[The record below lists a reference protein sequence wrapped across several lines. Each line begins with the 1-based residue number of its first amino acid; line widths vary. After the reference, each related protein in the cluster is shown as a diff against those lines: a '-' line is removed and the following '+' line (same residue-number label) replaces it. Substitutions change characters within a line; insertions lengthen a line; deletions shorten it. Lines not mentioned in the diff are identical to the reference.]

1 MKNRKIVVLLLTFSM
16 MFSIIGCGSKTKDEN
31 VEATENIEKEVMNT
45 ESIDSTEEAKVV
57 VPTST
62 YEGLTFIEPASFAE
76 YSFDVSK
83 FDEDIDVSFVTPKDL
98 SLYSSDG
105 IKVAEVKK
113 GVTLHAIASSSKYVW
128 VALEN
133 PVENTPYDKLYLLVD
148 DDVDVAMT
156 SNETS
161 EKEETK
167 VAETNSNTTS
177 KETTKKDTSTKKDTT
192 STKNESANT
201 NNNTSNNNTSNTA
214 KGEQPTNSEP
224 KVEETQPQEQPTS
237 SNKYTPEEAIAY
249 YRSQVEAQGMQWDP
263 SIKEFASW
271 GTGWIPLSKDELNA
285 SYVANDMASYN
296 MGSGDGIPFRTYYIE
311 VTGSDENYVYVT
323 EWDCE

>member
-16 MFSIIGCGSKTKDEN
+16 MFSIIGCGSKTEDEN

-62 YEGLTFIEPASFAE
+62 YDGLTFIEPASFPE

-113 GVTLHAIASSSKYVW
+113 GVTLHAIASSSKYAW

-161 EKEETK
+161 EKEETE
-167 VAETNSNTTS
+167 VAETNSNTTT
-177 KETTKKDTSTKKDTT
+177 KDTTKKDTSTKKET
-192 STKNESANT
+192 SSSKNESANT

-214 KGEQPTNSEP
+214 KEEQPANSEP
-224 KVEETQPQEQPTS
+224 KVEETQPQEQPTT

-249 YRSQVEAQGMQWDP
+249 YRSQIEAQGMKWDP
-263 SIKEFASW
+263 SIKEGASW
-271 GTGWIPLSKDELNA
+271 GTGWIPLSKDELN
-285 SYVANDMASYN
+285 SDYIANTMAGYKY
-296 MGSGDGIPFRTYYIE
+296 GDGVGNWSPNYYLE
-311 VTGSDENYVYVT
+311 VTGSDNDNVYVT
-323 EWDCE
+323 IWNN

>member
-1 MKNRKIVVLLLTFSM
+1 MKNRKLLILFMSISMLLAGCGTNTTNNIEETETIETSKNDLSVVDTEVQDTESSEEQELKLKEYDYSFEDRSI
-16 MFSIIGCGSKTKDEN
+16 SIIGTPILDSSTFQEDIQEIHLKDSVDLYIDENLKVGYTKPDIDIYILGKTDGWYSLQVGDKRRFAKMDEVDKSIEQSNESSDSNEESKTQE
-31 VEATENIEKEVMNT
+31 
-45 ESIDSTEEAKVV
+45 
-57 VPTST
+57 
-62 YEGLTFIEPASFAE
+62 
-76 YSFDVSK
+76 
-83 FDEDIDVSFVTPKDL
+83 
-98 SLYSSDG
+98 
-105 IKVAEVKK
+105 
-113 GVTLHAIASSSKYVW
+113 SSS
-128 VALEN
+128 
-133 PVENTPYDKLYLLVD
+133 
-148 DDVDVAMT
+148 T
-156 SNETS
+156 S
-161 EKEETK
+161 
-167 VAETNSNTTS
+167 
-177 KETTKKDTSTKKDTT
+177 ETTKKETSNKKDTT

-214 KGEQPTNSEP
+214 KQEQPTNSEP
-224 KVEETQPQEQPTS
+224 KVEETQPQEQPTT

-249 YRSQVEAQGMQWDP
+249 YRSQVEAQGMKWDP